1 MRGYDRYVPMFE
13 PIVFHMLL
21 NTLVEP
27 VKCTPAKSQCASA
40 MSEIIAAS
48 PGMKLITPGGSPAS
62 SSSSIVYHDDSSA
75 VADGF
80 QITTLPIIA
89 GALGRLP
96 PIAVKLNGVTAYTK
110 PSSGR

>member
-1 MRGYDRYVPMFE
+1 MFE

-21 NTLVEP
+21 NTPVEP
-27 VKCTPAKSQCASA
+27 VKCTPARSRCASA
-40 MSEIIAAS
+40 MSEIMPAS

-62 SSSSIVYHDDSSA
+62 SSSCIVYHDDSSA

-80 QITTLPIIA
+80 QSTTLPISA
-89 GALGRLP
+89 GAPGRLP
-96 PIAVKLNGVTAYTK
+96 PIAVKLNGVTAYTN